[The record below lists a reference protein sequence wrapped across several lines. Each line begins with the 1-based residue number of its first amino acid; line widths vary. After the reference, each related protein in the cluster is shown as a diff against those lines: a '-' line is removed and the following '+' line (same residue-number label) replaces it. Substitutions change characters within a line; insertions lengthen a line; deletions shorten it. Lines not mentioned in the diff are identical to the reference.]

1 MLGMLTLWLFGTLVL
16 ARITLHG
23 VEAEE
28 YSNRNTRFNP
38 TVLSRAL
45 VVL

>member
-16 ARITLHG
+16 ARIILRG

-28 YSNRNTRFNP
+28 YSNRNTRLRP
-38 TVLSRAL
+38 KAAHTGT
-45 VVL
+45 